1 MAAYPATQ
9 PRQKCRSIQ
18 RRGPPI
24 QIRLLANL
32 GIESRTLMFHLVKS
46 PQDQSG
52 LSAVW
57 RKKKEKRIPSALTLK
72 QIHGRVFTHLT
83 QKCTRPRWM
92 IERRAG
98 RLADPLL
105 AVLDRSAVAMATS
118 SPGLVFGAAG
128 GVTAE
133 DFVLG
138 THLGGQLTWR
148 CRLCSPSLL
157 FQTHPIQRRY
167 NLPD

>member
-1 MAAYPATQ
+1 
-9 PRQKCRSIQ
+9 
-18 RRGPPI
+18 
-24 QIRLLANL
+24 
-32 GIESRTLMFHLVKS
+32 
-46 PQDQSG
+46 
-52 LSAVW
+52 
-57 RKKKEKRIPSALTLK
+57 
-72 QIHGRVFTHLT
+72 
-83 QKCTRPRWM
+83 M

-105 AVLDRSAVAMATS
+105 AVLDRSAVAMATG

-157 FQTHPIQRRY
+157 FQTHPIQRRD